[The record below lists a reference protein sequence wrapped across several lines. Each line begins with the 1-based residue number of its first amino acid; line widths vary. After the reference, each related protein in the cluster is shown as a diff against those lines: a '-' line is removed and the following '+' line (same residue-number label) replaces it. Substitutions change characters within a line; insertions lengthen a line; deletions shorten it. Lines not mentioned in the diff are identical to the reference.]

1 MLYVRGRQHM
11 ISTLTATQKFNAT
24 HPFVRVKA
32 TELYVYRLRNTKDL
46 DTFIDEVSA
55 VFNKKSLI
63 ELYYIATS
71 EPYSFLYVILAA
83 KDKNKLFYQKLES
96 EMSKKKRRLIC
107 SYFEISYIMQKK
119 QRNF

>member
-1 MLYVRGRQHM
+1 MPFMKYKILSIKKTEYTKKKNFNILFQIWIITDDFADDPSFIRHSKMLHMLYVRGRQNM
-11 ISTLTATQKFNAT
+11 ISTVTATQKFNAT

-63 ELYYIATS
+63 E
-71 EPYSFLYVILAA
+71 
-83 KDKNKLFYQKLES
+83 
-96 EMSKKKRRLIC
+96 
-107 SYFEISYIMQKK
+107 
-119 QRNF
+119 